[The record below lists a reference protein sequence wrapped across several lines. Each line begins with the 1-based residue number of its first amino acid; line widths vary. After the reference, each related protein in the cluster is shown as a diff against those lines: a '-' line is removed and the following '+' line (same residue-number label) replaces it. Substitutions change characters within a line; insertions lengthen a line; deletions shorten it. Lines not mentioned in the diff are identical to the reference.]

1 MALFATIALAA
12 SVLFRSSADYRIL
25 ICIVVSVAALLL
37 VVRSLSK
44 GKVVWSFL
52 FLVALGIFTPF
63 RISHFSPELISI
75 FDLATLALFAA
86 SPMMLRKT
94 PAVVGVVPSGRQ

>member
-12 SVLFRSSADYRIL
+12 SVLFRSSADYRML
-25 ICIVVSVAALLL
+25 ISIVVSVAALLL

-44 GKVVWSFL
+44 GKVVWSVL
-52 FLVALGIFTPF
+52 FLVALGVFTPF

-86 SPMMLRKT
+86 SPMMLRK
-94 PAVVGVVPSGRQ
+94 PAVVVGVPSGRQ